1 MPGKH
6 IAFGASV
13 AALLAIFVTAGLV
26 GGLVFP
32 ADVAVIRRFQEVRA
46 QSPTLTS
53 AMIALTHMGSIFA
66 TMGGGLLIGLWLWLR
81 GQRRRGVVLAATVI
95 GERLTV
101 DGIKLLIDRARPA
114 FDVHPVVTH
123 SASFPSGHAANSMA
137 VFLTVALVAVPPR
150 HRRLAATVAVVMSV
164 LIGLSRCYL
173 GVHWPSDVIAGW
185 ALGAAVALI
194 AARIA
199 NREAR

>member
-1 MPGKH
+1 MPGKNAAFAAS
-6 IAFGASV
+6 IALF
-13 AALLAIFVTAGLV
+13 LLIFVTAGLV

-32 ADVAVIRRFQEVRA
+32 ADVAIVRQFQAWRVQA
-46 QSPTLTS
+46 PGLTS
-53 AMIALTHMGSIFA
+53 AMIALTHMGSIYA
-66 TMGGGLLIGLWLWLR
+66 TMGGGLLAALWLALHKE
-81 GQRRRGVVLAATVI
+81 RRRAVVLAVAVI

-114 FDVHPVVTH
+114 LDVHPVVTH

-137 VFLTVALVAVPPR
+137 VFLTIALVAVPPR
-150 HRRLAATVAVVMSV
+150 HRGVAVIVAVAMSG
-164 LIGLSRCYL
+164 LIGISRCYL

-185 ALGAAVALI
+185 ALGGAVALV

>member
-32 ADVAVIRRFQEVRA
+32 ADDAVIRRFQEVRA

-81 GQRRRGVVLAATVI
+81 GQRRRGVVL
-95 GERLTV
+95 RQ
-101 DGIKLLIDRARPA
+101 P
-114 FDVHPVVTH
+114 
-123 SASFPSGHAANSMA
+123 
-137 VFLTVALVAVPPR
+137 
-150 HRRLAATVAVVMSV
+150 
-164 LIGLSRCYL
+164 
-173 GVHWPSDVIAGW
+173 
-185 ALGAAVALI
+185 
-194 AARIA
+194 
-199 NREAR
+199 

>member
-1 MPGKH
+1 MPRNH
-6 IAFGASV
+6 VAFGASI

-32 ADVAVIRRFQEVRA
+32 ADVAVIRQFQAWRT
-46 QSPTLTS
+46 QSPGLTQ
-53 AMIALTHMGSIFA
+53 AMIALTHLGSIYA
-66 TMGGGLLIGLWLWLR
+66 TMGGGLLVALWLGFN
-81 GQRRRGVVLAATVI
+81 GQRRRGFVLALTVI

-137 VFLTVALVAVPPR
+137 VFLTIALVAVPQP
-150 HRRLAATVAVVMSV
+150 HRRAAVAVALTMSF
-164 LIGLSRCYL
+164 LIGISRCYL

-185 ALGAAVALI
+185 ALGGAVALV